1 MEEEKF
7 LERGKKHED
16 IIELIVLS
24 ENHNVSAMQDQDFQ
38 RSVKI

>member
-16 IIELIVLS
+16 IIEFIALS
-24 ENHNVSAMQDQDFQ
+24 ENHNVSAMQDQDFP
-38 RSVKI
+38 RSMKI